1 MLEIRV
7 KIENGQAGG
16 AYTRRIIDRAPL
28 AAKRGLKRIIRGLHR
43 EADDFL
49 AGAAGK
55 PGSYPIPVI
64 TGHLRRNLDWL
75 DPGEKK
81 TVNGVSF
88 ATDDLEAMLFDS
100 AIYASVVHDGTH
112 SSDIHGPRPF
122 TDDALEAFSTG
133 GRIEGIMDAEFKKE
147 VERTGI

>member
-1 MLEIRV
+1 MLKIRV

-16 AYTRRIIDRAPL
+16 AHIRHIIDRAPL
-28 AAKRGLKRIIRGLHR
+28 AAKRGLRRIIRGLHR

-55 PGSYPIPVI
+55 PGSYPVPSI

-75 DPGEKK
+75 EPGEKK

-88 ATDDLEAMLFDS
+88 DTDDLEAMLFDS
-100 AIYASVVHDGTH
+100 AIYASVIHDGTR
-112 SSDIHGPRPF
+112 SSESHGPRPF
-122 TDDALEAFSTG
+122 TDDALDAFNTG
-133 GRIEGIMDAEFKKE
+133 GRIEGIMAAEFKKE
-147 VERTGI
+147 LERTGI